1 MSQMSRKEKQDF
13 YFDSYVFFPLKPSLR
28 RYNVL

>member
-13 YFDSYVFFPLKPSLR
+13 YFDSYMFFSLKTIPKKI
-28 RYNVL
+28 